1 MVKPKNKHSLSH
13 VRHDPAH
20 CLAPGLFRALKR
32 GERKRSKLDVTYDY
46 GDGKRIEFS
55 GPEPLG
61 ADDLRILQ
69 GYKPMITENE
79 RDRRT
84 AAWLI
89 ETYGAE
95 AVAEAETRIAGARK
109 PYPSNIAKVLGAT
122 LPESLKRTEN
132 AAARQKLAELRR
144 MLDEHLS

>member
-1 MVKPKNKHSLSH
+1 
-13 VRHDPAH
+13 
-20 CLAPGLFRALKR
+20 
-32 GERKRSKLDVTYDY
+32 
-46 GDGKRIEFS
+46 
-55 GPEPLG
+55 
-61 ADDLRILQ
+61 
-69 GYKPMITENE
+69 MITENE

-109 PYPSNIAKVLGAT
+109 PYPSNIAKVLGAS
-122 LPESLKRTEN
+122 LPEALKRTEN

-144 MLDEHLS
+144 MLDGKAVKTSQDL

>member
-1 MVKPKNKHSLSH
+1 
-13 VRHDPAH
+13 
-20 CLAPGLFRALKR
+20 
-32 GERKRSKLDVTYDY
+32 
-46 GDGKRIEFS
+46 
-55 GPEPLG
+55 
-61 ADDLRILQ
+61 
-69 GYKPMITENE
+69 MITENE

-89 ETYGAE
+89 ENYGAE

-122 LPESLKRTEN
+122 LPEALKRTEN

-144 MLDEHLS
+144 MLGGGRAISRDNFYGYARCLEFQLYKI

>member
-1 MVKPKNKHSLSH
+1 MFRVL
-13 VRHDPAH
+13 AIL
-20 CLAPGLFRALKR
+20 CLHTVYRLAESSFTL
-32 GERKRSKLDVTYDY
+32 
-46 GDGKRIEFS
+46 
-55 GPEPLG
+55 
-61 ADDLRILQ
+61 
-69 GYKPMITENE
+69 
-79 RDRRT
+79 RRT